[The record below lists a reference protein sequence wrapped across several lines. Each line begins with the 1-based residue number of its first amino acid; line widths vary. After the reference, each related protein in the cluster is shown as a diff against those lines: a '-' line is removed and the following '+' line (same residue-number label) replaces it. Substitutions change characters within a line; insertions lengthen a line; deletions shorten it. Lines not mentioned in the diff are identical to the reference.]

1 MVLSLLS
8 SRLQA
13 DEAEDHFESKVRPVL
28 VANCYA
34 CHTKARKGGLRL
46 DSREAI
52 LKGGK
57 SGPAIEVGNPK
68 NSLLIQAVSRT
79 PVETIASPM
88 FMAGSS
94 KRFSSKLRVGPANFR
109 VDRLSNLAV

>member
-1 MVLSLLS
+1 MKRLL
-8 SRLQA
+8 LCLLLPGPLHA
-13 DEAEDHFESKVRPVL
+13 DEAANHFESKVRPVL
-28 VANCYA
+28 IANCYA

-68 NSLLIQAVSRT
+68 NSLLIQAISRT
-79 PVETIASPM
+79 HQRLKMPPQERLAPRQGTV
-88 FMAGSS
+88 GS
-94 KRFSSKLRVGPANFR
+94 
-109 VDRLSNLAV
+109 